1 MTFYVKQISNTSAV
15 IKTKVMT
22 DIMSLRVPEPPNF
35 KSLLA
40 KISLGPPLKFR
51 YPFEF

>member
-1 MTFYVKQISNTSAV
+1 MKFYVKQISNTSAV
-15 IKTKVMT
+15 IKIKVMT
-22 DIMSLRVPEPPNF
+22 DMSLGVSEPPNF